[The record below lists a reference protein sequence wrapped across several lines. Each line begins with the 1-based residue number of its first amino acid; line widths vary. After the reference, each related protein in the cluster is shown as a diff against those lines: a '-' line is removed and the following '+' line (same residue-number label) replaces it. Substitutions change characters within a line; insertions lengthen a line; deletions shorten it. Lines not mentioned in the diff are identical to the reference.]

1 MRETVAEVDLEL
13 AAVQAMAAVLTCGP
27 IWGSYPGL
35 QEDSQTYAWLNNML
49 GSRDDR
55 VNYCLAV
62 KCFFRS
68 SPCGLLLL
76 AGLCFCFD
84 VNYVTSCI

>member
-68 SPCGLLLL
+68 FSVWLL
-76 AGLCFCFD
+76 AIGWSLFLF
-84 VNYVTSCI
+84 

>member
-55 VNYCLAV
+55 VNYSLTV
-62 KCFFRS
+62 KYFFRS
-68 SPCGLLLL
+68 FCVWLL
-76 AGLCFCFD
+76 AIGWSLFLF
-84 VNYVTSCI
+84 